1 MSTHDGKNE
10 ERRPGSQLKD
20 GTEHERDHRRWS
32 RRDFLVQMGL
42 AASATPFLL
51 NDQRVHAMHQA
62 PVLRALGRATTD
74 RVLVIVQLGGG
85 NDGLNTVIPVRN
97 DIYYRQ
103 RPNLAIPRGDAL
115 ALDDETGMHPAL
127 RPLERIWGE
136 GRMAIVRSVG
146 YEESTRSHFTETSRW
161 TTGGDEEGSETG
173 WLGRYLD
180 ANYGANPDHPPAVRF
195 GGSGEIFRA
204 DQGVMSMTFNQDAFE
219 RLARNG
225 GFYDVDNVPSNS
237 MGEALSYVRSVAN
250 AAVRYAGPV
259 QEALEAGS
267 NRASYPDY
275 KHYSRRA
282 LSKGLSS
289 TARLIR
295 GGLQTRIYLV
305 PVGGSFDTHANQHVT
320 HRHRMEE
327 IADGISA
334 FYKDLGADGLDE
346 RVLTMTFS
354 EFGRTIKENGSR
366 GTDHG
371 AGAPLMLFGPA
382 LQGGLY
388 GDAPD
393 LTDPYHWG
401 LRPTTDYRSVYRT
414 VLEQWFGVEA
424 ETTEALL
431 GDDYPALGELIETPA
446 ASESTFGG
454 VPPSIEIEGN
464 YPNPFRSST
473 TVRYGVS
480 AASHVTL
487 DVYNALGQHVA
498 QPVDEPHVAGTHEV
512 ELADVQW
519 PSGTYLCRLQ
529 AGGAV
534 QDHTMTLVR

>member
-1 MSTHDGKNE
+1 
-10 ERRPGSQLKD
+10 
-20 GTEHERDHRRWS
+20 
-32 RRDFLVQMGL
+32 
-42 AASATPFLL
+42 
-51 NDQRVHAMHQA
+51 
-62 PVLRALGRATTD
+62 
-74 RVLVIVQLGGG
+74 
-85 NDGLNTVIPVRN
+85 VIPVRN

-103 RPNLAIPRGDAL
+103 RPNLAIPRRDTL
-115 ALDDETGMHPAL
+115 ALDDETGIHPAL
-127 RPLERIWGE
+127 QPLESLWGE
-136 GRMAIVRSVG
+136 GQMAVVRSVG
-146 YEESTRSHFTETSRW
+146 YEDSTRSHFTETSRW
-161 TTGGDEEGSETG
+161 TTGGGEEEGDTG

-180 ANYGANPDHPPAVRF
+180 AQHGTRPEHPPAVRF

-204 DQGVMSMTFNQDAFE
+204 EQGVMSMTFKQDAFE
-219 RLARNG
+219 RMARNG
-225 GFYDVDNVPSNS
+225 GFYDVDNVPLNS
-237 MGEALSYVRSVAN
+237 MGEALRYVRSVAN

-259 QEALEAGS
+259 QDALETGA
-267 NRASYPDY
+267 NHASYPAY

-295 GGLQTRIYLV
+295 GGLRSRIYLV
-305 PVGGSFDTHANQHVT
+305 PVGGSFDTHANQRAT

-334 FYKDLGADGLDE
+334 FYEDLSVDGLDG

-388 GDAPD
+388 GDEPD
-393 LTDPYHWG
+393 LANPYHWG
-401 LRPTTDYRSVYRT
+401 VRPTTDYRSVYRS

-431 GDDYPALGELIETPA
+431 GGDYPALDDLLEKPA
-446 ASESTFGG
+446 NGASKFGTA
-454 VPPSIEIEGN
+454 PPSIEIKGN

-473 TVRYGVS
+473 TVQYGVS
-480 AASHVTL
+480 EAAHVSL

-498 QPVDEPHVAGTHEV
+498 QPVDEPHAAGTHQV
-512 ELADVQW
+512 ALADVDW

-529 AGGAV
+529 AGAAV
-534 QDHTMTLVR
+534 RDHTMKLVR